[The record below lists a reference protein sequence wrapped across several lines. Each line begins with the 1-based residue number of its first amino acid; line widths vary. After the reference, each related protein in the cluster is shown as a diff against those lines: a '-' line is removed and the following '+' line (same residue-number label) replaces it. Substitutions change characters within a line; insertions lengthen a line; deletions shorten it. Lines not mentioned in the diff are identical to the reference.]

1 LALTYDTSHNYE
13 QNGTWAPPF
22 LQQSPEDVP
31 AKSSAAEELPYWR
44 PHQASVST
52 TYPQYSHLM
61 THNTTSLA
69 QSLQPSMEQTP
80 GSGLGDLDGWS
91 ASLHPPPRSMSLIGL
106 EELPVHY
113 QSHYY
118 PHAPNEFYPSA
129 ANSYIQQSNLSSNDS
144 GMPGSGFPPLQPT
157 GTGTFQEASTQD
169 MNYVY
174 PTTWSLAPP
183 NESPQ
188 MRLSGPEH
196 FTHGWY
202 AGPPV
207 LAQGKDEETG
217 SQFPPSSNL
226 AYMPHQANPG

>member
-1 LALTYDTSHNYE
+1 M
-13 QNGTWAPPF
+13 
-22 LQQSPEDVP
+22 
-31 AKSSAAEELPYWR
+31 
-44 PHQASVST
+44 ST

-61 THNTTSLA
+61 THNTASLA

-80 GSGLGDLDGWS
+80 DSGLGDLDGWS
-91 ASLHPPPRSMSLIGL
+91 VSLHPPPRSMSLISP
-106 EELPVHY
+106 EELPFHY

-118 PHAPNEFYPSA
+118 PHTPNEFYPNTPSP
-129 ANSYIQQSNLSSNDS
+129 YIHQPNLSSNDS
-144 GMPGSGFPPLQPT
+144 GMSGSGFPPLQPT

-196 FTHGWY
+196 FTLGWY
-202 AGPPV
+202 AGPSV
-207 LAQGKDEETG
+207 LAPGKDEETG
-217 SQFPPSSNL
+217 SQFPPSSNP